1 MTTYTLHLTEEQA
14 RVISRACE
22 VLARLGIGQIPEGLR
37 ELPQKDGDAIDWTSF
52 HDDCQAV
59 CKIMSKY
66 MPSRIDGYSSNLG
79 IHNAGAGAR
88 RAWDLHQVIRY
99 RLSWDRAI
107 AQGWT
112 DGTKR
117 NWNEMLGV
125 NFDEPMRVSGE
136 ELARME
142 KQE

>member
-14 RVISRACE
+14 HVLSRACE
-22 VLARLGIGQIPEGLR
+22 VLARLGIGQINEGLR
-37 ELPQKDGDAIDWTSF
+37 ELPQEKDIDWTDF
-52 HDDCQAV
+52 HDDCAAV
-59 CKIMSKY
+59 CKIMSKH
-66 MPSRIDGYSSNLG
+66 MTKRIDGYSSNLG
-79 IHNAGAGAR
+79 IHNADAGAK
-88 RAWDLHQVIRY
+88 RAWDLHQVIRH